1 MTLENKDY
9 GSMKIKQLFGF
20 IIVTCFLSQC
30 QTSTGNL
37 KSELIKVEKEFCER
51 AQSQGIQNAFYYF
64 AADSAV
70 ILRGNRLVK
79 GKLAIKTFYES
90 LPKTGIKLE
99 WEPDFEDVS
108 VSGELGYTYGKYS
121 YTSTDS
127 LGHSVQSKGVFHT
140 VWKRQHNGEWRFVWD

>member
-1 MTLENKDY
+1 ML
-9 GSMKIKQLFGF
+9 IKQLFS
-20 IIVTCFLSQC
+20 FLFLVFLFTQC
-30 QTSTGNL
+30 HNSPTITSSENFHL
-37 KSELIKVEKEFCER
+37 ELIKVEKDFCER
-51 AQSQGIQNAFYYF
+51 AQSEGIPNAFYYF

-140 VWKRQHNGEWRFVWD
+140 VWKRQRNGEWRFVWD